1 MSDLDR
7 QIEQLK
13 RCEPLKESEVKALC
27 LKAIEI
33 LVEESNVQRVDAP
46 VTVRYPD
53 RITLIRGNHESR
65 QITQVKDLKSKNI
78 FDYLRCGNV
87 AAILQLDEGL
97 NKQFRVFEAAPH
109 VCIENILF
117 SSKIVAVLMLLTCI
131 PMQEPRGIPSKKP
144 PPDYFL

>member
-1 MSDLDR
+1 MIGKLLSL
-7 QIEQLK
+7 LW
-13 RCEPLKESEVKALC
+13 KETKLRTSLAQKGPNLFEVTF
-27 LKAIEI
+27 I
-33 LVEESNVQRVDAP
+33 
-46 VTVRYPD
+46 VRYPD